1 MTHVDEENYSI
12 VDFDI
17 LASELIKSTH
27 NTDVGVIIISPW
39 VKDYAIPVTW
49 PSFTSN
55 FLNITDIQRTSDIL
69 RLLLQNGVDVTIVTS
84 SPAKLKNDNWNEK
97 NIREAVEFCEQIK
110 NAGGKIIFNKK
121 NHGKQTVTS
130 ESALKGS
137 GNFTNTGRDPILQ
150 NNSGELVNRNTDERS
165 YAANLEYV
173 HKKIIEESQSEL

>member
-27 NTDVGVIIISPW
+27 NTNVGVIIISPW

-69 RLLLQNGVDVTIVTS
+69 RLLLQNGVDVTIITS

-97 NIREAVEFCEQIK
+97 NILDATEFCEQIK
-110 NAGGKIIFNKK
+110 NAGGKIIYNKK
-121 NHGKQTVTS
+121 NHGKETITS
-130 ESALKGS
+130 ECALKGS
-137 GNFTNTGRDPILQ
+137 GNYTNMGRNPILQ
-150 NNSGELVNRNTDERS
+150 NNSGELVNRTTDERS
-165 YAANLEYV
+165 YLANLEWAN
-173 HKKIIEESQSEL
+173 KIIEEGQS